1 MEKRGVTRVLPA
13 KKRSYLKISLARIFR
28 SMSPLKRRRRRR
40 RLSINWTR
48 EFVRII
54 TNLLCVKEKNFS
66 QAG

>member
-40 RLSINWTR
+40 LSINWTR